1 METESFSYD
10 FSYTWVCM
18 KMNQTIVK
26 KTTSRGKRKG
36 FLVDMHIHTNYSMDS
51 VFTLEE
57 TLIELDG
64 VVDALTITDHDT
76 MGNFS
81 KEILQGLESKYHLK
95 IFSASV
101 EISTSQG
108 DILAYGITAVPSNN
122 LRPDEVIEIIHS
134 ENGLAVAAHPF
145 TLLGLGDLIYDLELD
160 AIEINGLRS
169 KHANDLAKEAAESMG
184 LPCIGGSDSHNRFHV
199 GTCVTEFPKKV
210 DSIKEIIDFVKKRK
224 CAPVFLQY

>member
-1 METESFSYD
+1 
-10 FSYTWVCM
+10 M

-26 KTTSRGKRKG
+26 KTSSRSKREG

-51 VFTLEE
+51 AFTLEE

-64 VVDALTITDHDT
+64 VVDALVITDHNN

-81 KEILQGLESKYHLK
+81 KEILQGLESKYHLG
-95 IFSASV
+95 IFSSAV
-101 EISTSQG
+101 EISTAQG
-108 DILAYGITAVPSNN
+108 DILAYGIAAVPSQN

-145 TLLGLGDLIYDLELD
+145 TLLGLGDMIYDLDLD
-160 AIEINGLRS
+160 ALEINGLRS
-169 KHANDLAKEAAESMG
+169 KHINDLAKEAAESMG
-184 LPCIGGSDSHNRFHV
+184 LPCIGGSDSHNRSHV

-210 DSIKEIIDFVKKRK
+210 NSLKEIINFVKKGK
-224 CAPVFLQY
+224 CTPLFLHY

>member
-1 METESFSYD
+1 
-10 FSYTWVCM
+10 M

-26 KTTSRGKRKG
+26 KAKSRNKRDC

-64 VVDALTITDHDT
+64 VVDALIITDHNT

-81 KEILQGLESKYHLK
+81 KEILQGLESKYDMR
-95 IFSASV
+95 IFSSSV
-101 EISTSQG
+101 EISTAQG
-108 DILAYGITAVPSNN
+108 DILAYGISAVPSHN

-145 TLLGLGDLIYDLELD
+145 TLLGLGDLIYDLDLD
-160 AIEINGLRS
+160 ALEINGLRP
-169 KHANDLAKEAAESMG
+169 KHANNLAKEAAKSMG
-184 LPCIGGSDSHNRFHV
+184 LPCIGGSDSHNRFQV
-199 GTCVTEFPKKV
+199 GTCVTEFPKRV
-210 DSIKEIIDFVKKRK
+210 DSLREIIDFVKKGK
-224 CAPVFLQY
+224 CTPVFLRY